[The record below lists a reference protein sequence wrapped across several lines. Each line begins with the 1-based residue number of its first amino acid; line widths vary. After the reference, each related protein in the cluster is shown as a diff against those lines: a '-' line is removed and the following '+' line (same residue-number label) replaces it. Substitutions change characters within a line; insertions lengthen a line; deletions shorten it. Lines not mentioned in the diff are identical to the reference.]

1 MKSLQRFIQQLE
13 AWLTKRHLI
22 IVACIILISLIFRII
37 YFNQIS
43 HSPLINFH
51 HWSESDM
58 NFFDSWGE
66 YLAEEDWLAD
76 TSFHPHHSWH
86 QEIAELYFQDH
97 TVEYQTYIDSIQNS
111 NIKLSPEKLLLN
123 RWFGEK
129 KYHQEPL
136 YAYTL
141 AATYAIGGKEIKTV
155 YIWQMILG
163 IFSIILIYLITR
175 RYFGEIPGLL
185 AAFIATFY
193 GPMLFYEGVL
203 LRTTAVT
210 FSGLLLIYL
219 FDKALTGTKLKRW
232 LILGVISGAVFL
244 LKGPFLLF
252 IIGVPVIT
260 FFHNYHNKKSTVYP
274 NLIFFAGVILTLLP
288 LTIRN
293 VYVGVSP
300 FSFGGVG
307 SISFINA
314 NNINSSS
321 IFKLDQRITCDILE
335 STDGKFFPT
344 VIETLK
350 THKNTGSFLALM
362 WEKFSAIWHWHEIPN
377 NTSFYFYKT
386 YANILNIAFITFY
399 FLAPFALIGLF
410 LSLIKKKQPWPLF
423 LMIIVYVVALM
434 GFFVFSRFRLPF
446 IAILIPFS
454 SYALYKGFKY
464 VLTNIRYALLFTGI
478 TCLLFLWTSRKL
490 PDGAHVD
497 RYADYH
503 VVEEY
508 FYKAYYADLFQ
519 KNDHLQ
525 AIKQLKDQLSRSPDF
540 INSLTGYNKVRSSDE
555 QMIAIYYANINYKL
569 AQLYKMEGNEFWA
582 NKYMIRSYELQKS
595 SGY

>member
-1 MKSLQRFIQQLE
+1 MKSLQRFTHQLE

-22 IVACIILISLIFRII
+22 IVGIIILISLIFRII

-51 HWSESDM
+51 QWSESDM
-58 NFFDSWGE
+58 NFFNTWRV

-76 TSFHPHHSWH
+76 TSLHPHHSWH
-86 QEIAELYFQDH
+86 QEIAELYFQKH
-97 TVEYQTYIDSIQNS
+97 EAEYQTYLDSLQNS
-111 NIKLSPEKLLLN
+111 NSVLSPEQLLLN

-141 AATYAIGGKEIKTV
+141 AATYAIGGKNIKIV
-155 YIWQMILG
+155 YTWQMILG
-163 IFSIILIYLITR
+163 IFSIVLIYLITR

-219 FDKALTGTKLKRW
+219 FDKALTVTNLKRW
-232 LILGVISGAVFL
+232 FILGIISGAIVL
-244 LKGPFLLF
+244 LKGPFLIF
-252 IIGVPVIT
+252 IIGVPVVT
-260 FFHNYHNKKSTVYP
+260 FFYHYQNKKSTIFP
-274 NLIFFAGVILTLLP
+274 ALIFFAGVLLTLLP

-293 VYVGVSP
+293 INVGASP
-300 FSFGGVG
+300 ISFGGVG

-321 IFKLDQRITCDILE
+321 TFRLDQKITCDILE
-335 STDGKFFPT
+335 STDGKFFQT

-350 THKNTGSFLALM
+350 THKNTGSFLALL
-362 WEKFSAIWHWHEIPN
+362 WGKFAAIWHWYEIPN
-377 NTSFYFYKT
+377 NTNFYFYKI
-386 YANILNIAFITFY
+386 YAPVLNVTFITFY

-410 LSLIKKKQPWPLF
+410 LSLIKKKQPWPLY
-423 LMIIVYVVALM
+423 LIIIVYIVALM

-454 SYALYKGFKY
+454 SYALYKGYKY
-464 VLTNIRYALLFTGI
+464 ILTSYRHALLFIGI

-490 PDGAHVD
+490 PEGTQIY

-508 FYKAYYADLFQ
+508 FYKSYYASLFQ
-519 KNDHLQ
+519 QNNNKQ
-525 AIKQLKDQLSRSPDF
+525 AIKQLKDQLARSPNF
-540 INSLTGYNKVRSSDE
+540 ISNLTGYNIVRYRDE
-555 QMIAIYYANINYKL
+555 QMIALYYANINYKL

-582 NKYMIRSYELQKS
+582 TRYMTRSYELQKS